1 MILFADNFREYA
13 SVTQLLD
20 GMYVQAGPTVG
31 SPSISLVT
39 DPDPLSEGYQVI
51 RLPKPGGGSS
61 SSVWDRLRCV
71 LPQAA
76 GTVGASFRLFIDG
89 MPSVTA
95 KGWRITF
102 SDSSNVTQV
111 SARIETT
118 GAIKFY
124 NNDATLIAQTTV
136 PVLVARAWNHVEIK
150 ISISDASGT
159 IGLYVN
165 GVSKLSA
172 TGLDTKGSASESTVS
187 QIEHLVAMSDT
198 TAGGYTYLKDLVYW
212 DTSGSSN
219 NDFLGDVSV
228 VTLRPTADSS
238 LTWTPSTGSTGWN
251 LIDELPASDADYIST
266 ATTGANVFDLE
277 DLPPEYVGVKALVSI
292 IRMNKNDGGTAKV
305 QVGLL
310 SGGDEDTGADRPVTS
325 APTFWYDIS
334 EQNPDTASAWTP
346 TAVNAAQLRINRT
359 L

>member
-13 SVTQLLD
+13 SVTQMLD
-20 GMYVQAGPTVG
+20 GMYVQAGPTIG
-31 SPSISLVT
+31 STNISLVT
-39 DPDPLSEGYQVI
+39 DPDPLSEGYQVV
-51 RLPKPGGGSS
+51 RLPKPAGGSS
-61 SSVWDRLRCV
+61 SSVWHRLRCV

-76 GTVGASFRLFIDG
+76 NTVGASFRLFIDG

-95 KGWRITF
+95 RGWRLAF
-102 SDSSNVTQV
+102 RDSANVTQV

-124 NNDATLIAQTTV
+124 NADSTLIAETSV
-136 PVLVARAWNHVEIK
+136 PVLAARAWNHVEIK
-150 ISISDASGT
+150 VYVHDSAGT

-165 GVSKLSA
+165 GVNKLSA
-172 TGLDTKGSASESTVS
+172 TGLDTKGSTTEDTIS
-187 QIEHLVAMSDT
+187 QLEHFIAMTDT
-198 TAGGYTYLKDLVYW
+198 SAGGYTYLKDLVYW
-212 DTSGSSN
+212 DSSGSSN

-228 VTLRPTADSS
+228 VTLKPTADSS
-238 LTWTPSTGSTGWN
+238 LTWTPSTGATGWN
-251 LIDELPASDADYIST
+251 LIDEIPADDTDYIST

-277 DLPPEYVGVKALVSI
+277 DLPPEYVGVKALVSV

-325 APTFWYDIS
+325 APTFWYDVS

-346 TAVNAAQLRINRT
+346 TSVNAAQLRINRT